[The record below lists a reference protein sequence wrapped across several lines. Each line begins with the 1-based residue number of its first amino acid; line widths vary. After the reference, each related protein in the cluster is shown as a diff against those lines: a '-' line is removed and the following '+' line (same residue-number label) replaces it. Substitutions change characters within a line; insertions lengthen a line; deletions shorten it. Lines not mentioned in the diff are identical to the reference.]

1 MVRISHIKCAVLL
14 TLSFSISGCAG
25 TLIEAPSLNKRAF
38 EISLEEMRSQ
48 ADGDNMASDSIVI
61 VGRETPEAVLP
72 KLDNESRLLWRQHK
86 KADGDFET
94 QSQTAQA
101 AVRKA
106 GSAGF
111 GGDSWAEAHVA
122 LSRLDRTRS
131 PSLTSLSEIDAQIFK
146 RLENSGNDRN
156 DDELL
161 KALLQIQQYVEQD
174 VLTQTQFIDALANGL
189 AKR

>member
-1 MVRISHIKCAVLL
+1 MVRISHIKCAALL

-25 TLIEAPSLNKRAF
+25 TLVDAPSLNKRAF
-38 EISLEEMRSQ
+38 EISLEEMRAQ
-48 ADGDNMASDSIVI
+48 AGGESKDADSIVI
-61 VGRETPEAVLP
+61 IERATLAVILP

-94 QSQTAQA
+94 QSQTARA

-111 GGDSWAEAHVA
+111 GGDNWAEAHVA

-131 PSLTSLSEIDAQIFK
+131 LSLTSLSEIDAQIFK
-146 RLENSGNDRN
+146 RLENSVSDRN

-174 VLTQTQFIDALANGL
+174 VLTQTQFIDALANSL